1 MVRHG
6 YDLPIEEPE
15 CCLITPIAPSVIVF
29 PRAIFLGVNP
39 VEPFIQI
46 DIERT
51 PGLVTD
57 GNSRQDVR
65 GGAVSRIGHVEHVQD
80 LTSSLEDNSPAAAR
94 SEILWP
100 TLLFV
105 INLQKKSMLQ
115 RSFP

>member
-1 MVRHG
+1 MLSDHAYRSVRNSLPPC
-6 YDLPIEEPE
+6 DLPRSKP
-15 CCLITPIAPSVIVF
+15 CRT
-29 PRAIFLGVNP
+29 
-39 VEPFIQI
+39 FIQI